1 MHANYWEKNRKLN
14 LYHTQFFYVLSVV
27 MNKYYAENFKYM
39 LYLAFNNRKEHKYI
53 IFFSL
58 NKTFF
63 AQ

>member
-53 IFFSL
+53 FF
-58 NKTFF
+58 FH
-63 AQ
+63 